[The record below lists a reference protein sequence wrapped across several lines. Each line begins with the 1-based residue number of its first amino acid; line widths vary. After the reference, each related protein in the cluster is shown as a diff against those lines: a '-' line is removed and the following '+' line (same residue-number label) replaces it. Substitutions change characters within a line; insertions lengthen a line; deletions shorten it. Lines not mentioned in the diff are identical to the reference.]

1 MTGVRG
7 AYLDAA
13 RVASTLLA
21 VPAVA
26 AGWERPSALERY
38 AVSGLAGH
46 LGGQIF
52 FAERALAG
60 PEPGTA
66 PLTILDYYA
75 RVAWMSAGHDGP
87 EHLRIRRGSEQAA
100 EAGPADLALRA
111 AAAVDR
117 LPDLFAATPASRL
130 VRLPTWQW
138 TLTFDDFLRS
148 RLVELAVHIDDLA
161 VSVDLPTPPLPPQV
175 TEPVLDLLTRL
186 AVRKHGP
193 VALLRALSRAERA
206 PGTVAA
212 L

>member
-1 MTGVRG
+1 MTDVRA
-7 AYLDAA
+7 AYVVAA
-13 RVASTLLA
+13 RTAAMLLA
-21 VPAVA
+21 SPAVA
-26 AGWERPSALERY
+26 AGWDRPSALERY

-66 PLTILDYYA
+66 PLAILDYYA
-75 RVAWMSAGHDGP
+75 RVAWMTTGHDSP
-87 EHLRIRRGSEQAA
+87 EHVRIRRGSEQAA
-100 EAGPADLALRA
+100 AAGPADLAARA

-130 VRLPTWQW
+130 VQLPTWRW

-161 VSVDLPTPPLPPQV
+161 VSVDLPTPPLPPWV
-175 TEPVLDLLTRL
+175 TEPVLDLLSRL
-186 AVRKHGP
+186 AVRRHGP
-193 VALLRALSRAERA
+193 VALLRTLSRAERA
-206 PGTVAA
+206 PDTVAA